1 MDWNFSI
8 GWFLIGTLI
17 LAAGA
22 AMVVFHRQITD
33 NFLTTGVSGYDKV
46 KFWGIITC
54 VLGLIIMTNLHTVIL
69 TALVNI
75 VFKR

>member
-8 GWFLIGTLI
+8 GWFLLGTAI

-22 AMVVFHRQITD
+22 AIVVFYRQISD
-33 NFLTTGVSGYDKV
+33 NFLTSGISGYDKV
-46 KFWGIITC
+46 KLWGIITC
-54 VLGLIIMTNLHTVIL
+54 VIGLLVMTNLHTVIL
-69 TALVNI
+69 SAFVNI

>member
-8 GWFLIGTLI
+8 GWFFLGVLI

-22 AMVVFHRQITD
+22 AIVLFYRQITD
-33 NFLTTGVSGYDKV
+33 NFLTTGVAGYDKV
-46 KFWGIITC
+46 KLVGIITC
-54 VLGLIIMTNLHTVIL
+54 ILGLIIMSNLQTLIL
-69 TALVNI
+69 TTFVNI

>member
-1 MDWNFSI
+1 
-8 GWFLIGTLI
+8 
-17 LAAGA
+17 
-22 AMVVFHRQITD
+22 MVVFHRQITD

-46 KFWGIITC
+46 KFWGVITC
-54 VLGLIIMTNLHTVIL
+54 ILGLLIMTNLHTAIL